1 MSADTSKSPV
11 NWYRRNEYERAVSN
25 SALWA
30 AAGDALGWMTELTSG
45 TSGVKNRIGS
55 TLATEPVDWKRRIGG
70 RLGVT
75 VNFPGGSY
83 SDDTQLRLCVSRSIR
98 GNGLFD
104 VEAFAKIEVTAWQG
118 YALGAGL
125 GSKAAASNLSKR
137 GVNWFSNFFV
147 SGQQKYT
154 SGGGN
159 GAAMRIQPHVW
170 SSRGSLDKTI
180 QNVLRD
186 SIVTHGHPHGFCGA
200 VFHALCLWF
209 TLSNKKIP
217 PLKAASQFV
226 AYMDRIPQLVAN
238 DYELET
244 FWRSNWEKQSEQGFS
259 ESIRKFQSDA
269 QLDIS
274 IVEEAFK
281 ESKRPDYHDLL
292 KRLNCLNDTYRGSGF
307 KTALAA
313 FVLAQLYSAE
323 KIEDALIASANELES
338 DTDTIATM
346 AGALL
351 GAISD
356 VAPRWKLQDKEYIES
371 EARRMCKI
379 ALNEPAKSFSYPD
392 VSIWNPPGNQSDAVV
407 NFDDQLALAGV
418 GELEPISEEYKNGTS
433 IWQWFKLPFGQTIL
447 AKRRAKIKVTVTE
460 KQMPTESITSST
472 DVAQTSQQEQNRF
485 DFAPQRGDQTIV
497 KGNTPSHDGK
507 KQKFSSIDS
516 AADKIIAANYDD
528 ELIGKMI
535 NQCIDTT
542 GNIEAVVALTAVI
555 ARARLAK
562 SR

>member
-55 TLATEPVDWKRRIGG
+55 TFATEPVDWKRRIGG

-98 GNGLFD
+98 GSGLFD

-497 KGNTPSHDGK
+497 KGNTPSHDSK

-516 AADKIIAANYDD
+516 AADKIIASNYDD